1 VESNSNGATRP
12 VAKDAEG
19 DGDQRNAINPSEK
32 RNRSPL
38 RTRATLGP
46 LTKLED
52 HVPADWWER
61 QFDALYL
68 KTDGDVVEDADITRR
83 EIDIFLRLL
92 PLNPEAKILD
102 LCCGQGR
109 HVLEFCRRGF
119 GKVEGFDRSS
129 FLLSEAKERAKFE
142 KLLARFCEGDARIL
156 PYVAETFDAVFILG
170 NSFGYFACAEDDCAM
185 LQEAHRV
192 LRPAG
197 RLLLDVTDGEY
208 LKIHYAPR
216 SWEWIDATMF
226 ACRER
231 ELSTDGDR
239 LVSREIITD
248 IERGVVVDRF
258 YAERLYSLEKLRQ
271 LLTRAGFCLAKVYFD
286 LITGS
291 ARNQDLG
298 MMARRIVLMSC
309 KT

>member
-1 VESNSNGATRP
+1 MESNSNGATRP

-92 PLNPEAKILD
+92 PLNPEARILD

-109 HVLEFCRRGF
+109 HVANHVFPWTKPPTFETFRPATTLCQAAAAAVSIAQSLVGDATLFAARGF
-119 GKVEGFDRSS
+119 
-129 FLLSEAKERAKFE
+129 
-142 KLLARFCEGDARIL
+142 
-156 PYVAETFDAVFILG
+156 TF
-170 NSFGYFACAEDDCAM
+170 
-185 LQEAHRV
+185 
-192 LRPAG
+192 
-197 RLLLDVTDGEY
+197 
-208 LKIHYAPR
+208 
-216 SWEWIDATMF
+216 
-226 ACRER
+226 
-231 ELSTDGDR
+231 
-239 LVSREIITD
+239 
-248 IERGVVVDRF
+248 
-258 YAERLYSLEKLRQ
+258 
-271 LLTRAGFCLAKVYFD
+271 
-286 LITGS
+286 
-291 ARNQDLG
+291 
-298 MMARRIVLMSC
+298 
-309 KT
+309 